1 MSNDVANNLSPKKL
15 ILNLLLATDQGVLS
29 TSEAVKA
36 AELFD
41 ISSTNVRVTL
51 ARLVSSGHLEAT
63 SRGEYRLRKQGQVLA
78 AVVSKWRNA
87 EEELRAWL
95 GEWIVAVSSGLPKS
109 DRAAARVRHRA
120 FGLMGFQ
127 DLGDGLMVR
136 PDNLKADI
144 DTLRTKLAD
153 LGVGAEVPVF
163 VVRQFDAQREA
174 KARSLWD
181 GFGLAAAYKAE
192 RNSISQW
199 LKRRPKLSLDV
210 AARETFLVGDAAIHR
225 LVFDPLLPSPLVD
238 EDARRIFRQELVHFE
253 SVGRQIWRDFLAS

>member
-63 SRGEYRLRKQGQVLA
+63 SRGEYRLSKQGQVLA

-95 GEWIVAVSSGLPKS
+95 GEWIVAVTSGLPKS

-127 DLGDGLMVR
+127 DL
-136 PDNLKADI
+136 
-144 DTLRTKLAD
+144 
-153 LGVGAEVPVF
+153 GAEVPVF